1 MGAYQTFLYRKER
14 NEALS
19 GSVVAR
25 EIGLFKGL
33 VSDSEAF
40 LLCFV
45 CKRYLHYQQN

>member
-25 EIGLFKGL
+25 DIGLFKGYFYSVL
-33 VSDSEAF
+33 SVKDT
-40 LLCFV
+40 LLKINLAV
-45 CKRYLHYQQN
+45 